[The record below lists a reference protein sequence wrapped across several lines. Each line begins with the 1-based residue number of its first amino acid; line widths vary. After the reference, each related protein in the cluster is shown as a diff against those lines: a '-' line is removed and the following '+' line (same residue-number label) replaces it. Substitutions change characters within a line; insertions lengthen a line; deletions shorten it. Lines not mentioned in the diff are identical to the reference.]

1 MRRKKWIILIKNICL
16 TLMTMMIF
24 RPNKDNNHKTYQFTT
39 LYMIKKYFLDFNLCV
54 DGRQ

>member
-1 MRRKKWIILIKNICL
+1 
-16 TLMTMMIF
+16 MTMMIF